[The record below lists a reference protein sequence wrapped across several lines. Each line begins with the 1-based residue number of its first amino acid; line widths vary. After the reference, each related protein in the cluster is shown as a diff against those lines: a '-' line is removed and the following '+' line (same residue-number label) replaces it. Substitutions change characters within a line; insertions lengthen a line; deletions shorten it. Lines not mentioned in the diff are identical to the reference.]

1 VADPRVEE
9 YARLLVE
16 YSLDVQPGWQV
27 DVLAG
32 ASARPLVEAVIR
44 QIARRG
50 AYPLVHLTFSGR
62 GFYDQAWLES
72 APDEL
77 LERSAP
83 IWVHE
88 AEQTDA
94 FLTIDSPE
102 NTSELGAIPQERLT
116 KYRESVLP
124 LVERTRSNEIPWV
137 ICQWPT
143 PALAQDAGMATEDFA
158 EFLYGSVLLDWPA
171 EGEKMRRIKERFDG
185 AGEVRVVG
193 EGTDIVLGL
202 EGREGLI
209 DAGHLN
215 MPGGEVYFGPVEDA
229 TEGVIS
235 YSEFPANYLG
245 REVTGARLV
254 FRGGRVVEATAETGE
269 DFLLATL
276 DTDEGA
282 RVLGE
287 LGIGCNPGIDRYM
300 KNTLFDEKIAGTVHL
315 AVGNSY
321 TSSGGTNKS
330 AVHWD
335 MVKDLRSGG
344 QILVDGELVQESGSW
359 RF

>member
-1 VADPRVEE
+1 VADPRIDE

-16 YSLDVQPGWQV
+16 YSIDVQPGWQV
-27 DVLAG
+27 AIQAG
-32 ASARPLVEAVIR
+32 TSSRPLVEAIV
-44 QIARRG
+44 RRVAVRS
-50 AYPLVHLTFSGR
+50 AYALPRLTFSGR
-62 GFYDQAWLES
+62 GFYDQAWLDS

-88 AEQTDA
+88 AKHLDA
-94 FLTIDSPE
+94 LISVDSPE
-102 NTSELGAIPQERLT
+102 NTSELSGVPQNRLA
-116 KYRESVLP
+116 KYRKSVLP

-143 PALAQDAGMATEDFA
+143 PALAQDAGMDTQSFA
-158 EFLYGSVLLDWPA
+158 EFLYGSVLLDW
-171 EGEKMRRIKERFDG
+171 ETESRKMQRIKERFDR
-185 AGEVRVVG
+185 ASEVRIVG
-193 EGTDIVLGL
+193 EGTDITLGI

-209 DAGHLN
+209 DDGHLN

-229 TEGVIS
+229 TEGTIA

-254 FRGGRVVEATAETGE
+254 FSAGRVVEASAESGQ

-276 DTDEGA
+276 DIDKGA

-344 QILVDGELVQESGSW
+344 ELHLDGEVVQRDGSW
-359 RF
+359 VF

>member
-1 VADPRVEE
+1 VADPRIDE

-16 YSLDVQPGWQV
+16 YSIDVQPGWQV
-27 DVLAG
+27 AILAG
-32 ASARPLVEAVIR
+32 TSSRPLVDAVVR
-44 QIARRG
+44 RIAARG
-50 AYPLVHLTFSGR
+50 AYALPRLTFSGR

-77 LERSAP
+77 LERPAP

-88 AEQTDA
+88 AEQLDA
-94 FLTIDSPE
+94 LISLDSPE
-102 NTSELGAIPQERLT
+102 NTKELGAHPPERLA
-116 KYRESVLP
+116 KYRESVMP

-143 PALAQDAGMATEDFA
+143 PALAQDAGMDTSSFA
-158 EFLYGSVLLDWPA
+158 EFLYGSVLLDWEA
-171 EGEKMRRIKERFDG
+171 ESQKMQRVKERFDR
-185 AGEVRVVG
+185 ASEVRIVA
-193 EGTDIVLGL
+193 ERTDIRLGI

-209 DAGHLN
+209 DDGHLN

-229 TEGVIS
+229 TEGEIA

-254 FRGGRVVEATAETGE
+254 FSGGRVVEASAESGE
-269 DFLLATL
+269 DFLIATL

-321 TSSGGTNKS
+321 TNSGGTNSS

-344 QILVDGELVQESGSW
+344 QIFLDGELVQEDGQW

>member
-1 VADPRVEE
+1 MADARIDE

-16 YSLDVQPGWQV
+16 YSIDVQPGWQV
-27 DVLAG
+27 VILAG
-32 ASARPLVEAVIR
+32 ANSRPLVDAVVGR
-44 QIARRG
+44 IARRG
-50 AYPLVHLTFSGR
+50 AYALPRLTFSGR
-62 GFYDQAWLES
+62 AFYDQAWLES

-77 LERSAP
+77 LREAAP
-83 IWVHE
+83 VLRHE
-88 AEQTDA
+88 AEQIDA
-94 FLTIDSPE
+94 HVSIDSPE
-102 NTSELGAIPQERLT
+102 NTRELSALPSERTAL
-116 KYRESVLP
+116 YRESILP
-124 LVERTRSNEIPWV
+124 LVQRMRSNEIPWV

-143 PALAQDAGMATEDFA
+143 PALAQDAGMDTASFA
-158 EFLYGSVLLDWPA
+158 EFLYGSVLLDWEA
-171 EGEKMRRIKERFDG
+171 ESQKMQRVKARFDR
-185 AGEVRVVG
+185 ASEVRIVAD
-193 EGTDIVLGL
+193 GTDIKLGL

-209 DAGHLN
+209 DDGHLN

-229 TEGVIS
+229 TEGTIA

-245 REVTGARLV
+245 HEVTGARLV
-254 FRGGRVVEATAETGE
+254 FSAGRVVEASAESGE
-269 DFLLATL
+269 EFLIATL
-276 DTDEGA
+276 DTDDGA

-300 KNTLFDEKIAGTVHL
+300 RNTLFDEKIAGTVHL

-321 TSSGGTNKS
+321 TSSGGTNES

-344 QILVDGELVQESGSW
+344 RIFLDNELVQEDGQW

>member
-1 VADPRVEE
+1 VADPRIDE

-16 YSLDVQPGWQV
+16 YSIDVQPGWQV
-27 DVLAG
+27 AIQAG
-32 ASARPLVEAVIR
+32 TSSRPLVEAIVR
-44 QIARRG
+44 RIAARG
-50 AYPLVHLTFSGR
+50 AYPLLRLTFSGQ

-72 APDEL
+72 APDDVL
-77 LERSAP
+77 SRSAP

-88 AEQTDA
+88 AEQLDA
-94 FLTIDSPE
+94 LISVDSPE
-102 NTSELGAIPQERLT
+102 NTSAPRAVPQERMAM
-116 KYRESVLP
+116 YRESVLP
-124 LVERTRSNEIPWV
+124 LVERTRTNEIPWV

-143 PALAQDAGMATEDFA
+143 AALAQDAGMDTASFA
-158 EFLYGSVLLDWPA
+158 EFLYGSVLLDW
-171 EGEKMRRIKERFDG
+171 EIESQKMQRIKERFDR
-185 AGEVRVVG
+185 ASEVRIVA
-193 EGTDIVLGL
+193 ERTDIALGI

-209 DAGHLN
+209 DDGHLN

-229 TEGVIS
+229 TEGEIA

-245 REVTGARLV
+245 REVTGVRLV
-254 FRGGRVVEATAETGE
+254 FSGGRVVEASAESGE

-287 LGIGCNPGIDRYM
+287 LGIGCNPGIERYM

-321 TSSGGTNKS
+321 TSSGGRNAS

-344 QILVDGELVQESGSW
+344 ELHLDGEVVQKDGRW
-359 RF
+359 LF

>member
-1 VADPRVEE
+1 VADPRIDE

-27 DVLAG
+27 AIQAG
-32 ASARPLVEAVIR
+32 TNSRPLVEAVLR
-44 QIARRG
+44 RIAGRS
-50 AYPLVHLTFSGR
+50 AYPLLRLTFSGR
-62 GFYDQAWLES
+62 GFYDHAWLES
-72 APDEL
+72 ASDEVL
-77 LERSAP
+77 GRSAP

-88 AEQTDA
+88 AEQLDA
-94 FLTIDSPE
+94 LLTIDSPE
-102 NTSELGAIPQERLT
+102 NTSQLGSVPQGRLAM
-116 KYRESVLP
+116 YRKSVMP
-124 LVERTRSNEIPWV
+124 LVQRTRSNEIPWV

-143 PALAQDAGMATEDFA
+143 PALAQDAGMDTQSFA
-158 EFLYGSVLLDWPA
+158 EFLYRSVLLDWEA
-171 EGEKMRRIKERFDG
+171 ESRKMQRIKKRFDR
-185 AGEVRVVG
+185 ASEVRIVAD
-193 EGTDIVLGL
+193 GTDIKLGI

-209 DAGHLN
+209 DDGHLN

-229 TEGVIS
+229 TQGEIA

-254 FRGGRVVEATAETGE
+254 FSGGRVVEASAESGE

-315 AVGNSY
+315 AIGNSY
-321 TSSGGTNKS
+321 PRSGGTNTS
-330 AVHWD
+330 TVHWD
-335 MVKDLRSGG
+335 MVKDLRA
-344 QILVDGELVQESGSW
+344 DGELYLDGEVVQRDGAW
-359 RF
+359 LF

>member
-1 VADPRVEE
+1 VADPRIDE

-16 YSLDVQPGWQV
+16 YSIDVQPGWQV
-27 DVLAG
+27 AIQAG
-32 ASARPLVEAVIR
+32 TSSRPLVEAIVR
-44 QIARRG
+44 RIAARG
-50 AYPLVHLTFSGR
+50 AYPLLRLTFSGQ

-72 APDEL
+72 APDDVL
-77 LERSAP
+77 SRSPP

-88 AEQTDA
+88 AEQLDA
-94 FLTIDSPE
+94 LISVDSPE
-102 NTSELGAIPQERLT
+102 NTSEPMAVPQERMAM
-116 KYRESVLP
+116 YRESVMP
-124 LVERTRSNEIPWV
+124 LVQRTRTNEIPWV

-143 PALAQDAGMATEDFA
+143 PALAQDAGMATQGFA
-158 EFLYGSVLLDWPA
+158 EFLFGSVLLDWEA
-171 EGEKMRRIKERFDG
+171 ESQKMQRIKERFDR
-185 AGEVRVVG
+185 ASEVRIVA
-193 EGTDIVLGL
+193 EGTDIKLGL

-209 DAGHLN
+209 DDGHLN

-229 TEGVIS
+229 TEGKIA

-245 REVTGARLV
+245 REVSGARLV
-254 FRGGRVVEATAETGE
+254 FSGGRVVEASAESGE
-269 DFLLATL
+269 DFLIATL

-287 LGIGCNPGIDRYM
+287 LGVGCNPGIDRYM

-321 TSSGGTNKS
+321 TNSGGTNES

-344 QILVDGELVQESGSW
+344 ELHLDGEVVQKDGEW
-359 RF
+359 LF